1 MTFCIRRVLVPAL
14 ARTMTICMLSAGFVS
29 ALEVATPT
37 APALALTEQQ
47 VASRLSVVPAFVVGI
62 GENLVTYPVTQAG
75 SETPELEVMPVF
87 WNRQAA
93 EDYIA
98 RTRTQ
103 ENLPALPPEATVVG
117 SRLDYLYTL
126 ETSSQAEGDRVLEL
140 AFVPEP
146 DEVQEA
152 QELNAEFNQGVP
164 LFYPQLENGSIIAV
178 AQGDGEDIFPLFFSR
193 ADVESLLVEL
203 NEQSEEAREVVEVGV
218 VPLEFV
224 LRQLLASEDEALEQ
238 FRLFP
243 ASDVIN
249 DLQQNSSQSQ

>member
-1 MTFCIRRVLVPAL
+1 MTSFIRRALVPAL
-14 ARTMTICMLSAGFVS
+14 ARTVAVCALSVGFAS
-29 ALEVATPT
+29 ALETVKPSS
-37 APALALTEQQ
+37 PAIALTQQ
-47 VASRLSVVPAFVVGI
+47 EVASRLSIVPAFVIGI
-62 GENLVTYPVTQAG
+62 GENFVTYPVASADG
-75 SETPELEVMPVF
+75 ETPEREVMPVF
-87 WNRQAA
+87 WNQQDA

-103 ENLPALPPEATVVG
+103 DNLPDLPPEATVLG

-126 ETSSQAEGDRVLEL
+126 EAASQAEGDRALEL

-146 DEVQEA
+146 EEVEEA
-152 QELNAEFNQGVP
+152 KALNAEFNQGVP

-178 AQGDGEDIFPLFFSR
+178 SQSEGEDIFPLFFSR

-203 NEQSEEAREVVEVGV
+203 NQQNSEARSVVEVGV

-224 LRQLLASEDEALEQ
+224 LQQMVVSEDEALEQ

-243 ASDVIN
+243 ASDVID
-249 DLQQNSSQSQ
+249 DLQQNASQE